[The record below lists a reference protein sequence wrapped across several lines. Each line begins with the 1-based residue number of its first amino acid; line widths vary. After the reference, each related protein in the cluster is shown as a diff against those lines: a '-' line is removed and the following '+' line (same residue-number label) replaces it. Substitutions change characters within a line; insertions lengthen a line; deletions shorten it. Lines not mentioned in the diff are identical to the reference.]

1 MAIEIRRQITSSNTN
16 NHSNNHNPN
25 MMIAFA
31 NAEKIK
37 TLGAQVRHWHRA

>member
-1 MAIEIRRQITSSNTN
+1 MAMEIRRQITSSNTN
-16 NHSNNHNPN
+16 NHSSNPKPN

-37 TLGAQVRHWHRA
+37 TLGAQVRHWDRA